1 MTDISKLCMVCLG
14 EKDENGIC
22 PDCRKDTD
30 VIQVSPL
37 LQIKTLLTERYV
49 IAKFRKRNSEG
60 ITYSAYD
67 IKLNKPVSVR
77 EFFPEQ
83 LASRDADEI
92 TVIPKNGN
100 ETVYTQYLNSFISL
114 WTKIMRLK
122 GLTALVSVSDVFQA
136 NGTAYAVYDESERI
150 TLRDYLLD
158 TAEGHIPWEKARII
172 FMPVLSTLGTLH
184 TSGIFHRGIN
194 PSSFIFSKEG
204 KLKLTDFCIEPARTA
219 AGALEP
225 EFFDGFAPL
234 EQYSA
239 NEKTGAY
246 SDIYAFCSVLYRAL
260 IGTNPIDAKTRALND
275 QMMIPAKFA
284 EQLPPYVINALING
298 MAISRKD
305 RTDNVEQLRS
315 ELSASQ
321 RAIGASATVYPP
333 KVNTPAP
340 PKVPSYTE
348 KIEVNPSPAKPVNV
362 TSGKEKAAAKKYIE
376 EEKRNKK
383 KNSLI
388 VVLCILLVMLLG
400 GIGFLIS
407 LLMGSSSTGNQE
419 TTTIGSSIVAVPNFV
434 GGYISDIITNEQYTA
449 YFRFQTVEE
458 FNSSAMAGTVI
469 SQNIPENAQA
479 TIGETITLTVSKGP
493 KSFALTDVTGWTYEQ
508 AEQEFNKLGLIP
520 VKSAMHNDGTHT
532 GGTIAETIPAANEI
546 VKEGDRITIL
556 VYTYLDEETSS
567 PEISNNGNSGD
578 GNSVEQFLE
587 NFITAAPDQSITP
600 IQ

>member
-22 PDCRKDTD
+22 PNCRKDTD
-30 VIQVSPL
+30 VVQVSPL
-37 LQIKTLLTERYV
+37 LQIKSLLTDRYV
-49 IAKFRKRNSEG
+49 IAKFQKRNSEG

-67 IKLNKPVSVR
+67 IKLNKPVSIR

-100 ETVYTQYLNSFISL
+100 ETVYSQYLNSFMSL

-122 GLTALVSVSDVFQA
+122 GLTALISVSDVFQT

-158 TAEGHIPWEKARII
+158 TAEGYIPWDKARII

-204 KLKLTDFCIEPARTA
+204 KLKLTDFCIEPTRTVT
-219 AGALEP
+219 GAIESEL
-225 EFFDGFAPL
+225 FDGFAPF

-239 NEKTGAY
+239 NEKTGAW

-260 IGTNPIDAKTRALND
+260 IGANPIDAKTRSLND

-298 MAISRKD
+298 MAISPKD
-305 RTDNVEQLRS
+305 RTDNIEQLRS
-315 ELSASQ
+315 ELSASP
-321 RAIGASATVYPP
+321 RAIGASATLYPP
-333 KVNTPAP
+333 TVNTPPAP
-340 PKVPSYTE
+340 PSPVSTE
-348 KIEVNPSPAKPVNV
+348 KTEKKPAPVRPAPVSPN
-362 TSGKEKAAAKKYIE
+362 KEKEAARKYIE
-376 EEKRNKK
+376 EEKKNKK
-383 KNSLI
+383 KNALI
-388 VVLCILLVMLLG
+388 AVLCILLVALLA
-400 GIGFLIS
+400 GIGFLTS
-407 LLMGSSSTGNQE
+407 QLMGSSSPTQQE
-419 TTTIGSSIVAVPNFV
+419 TTTVTSNIVAVPNFI
-434 GGYISDIITNEQYTA
+434 GGYISDIITNEQYTQ
-449 YFRFQTVEE
+449 YFRFQTQEE
-458 FNSSAMAGTVI
+458 FSSTVMAGVVI

-479 TIGETITLTVSKGP
+479 TTGETIILTVSKGP
-493 KSFALTDVTGWTYEQ
+493 KTFALTDVTGWTYEQ
-508 AEQEFNKLGLIP
+508 AEQEFIKLELIP
-520 VKSAMHNDGTHT
+520 VKSAMHNDGSHT
-532 GGTIAETIPAANEI
+532 GGTIAETIPAANSV

-556 VYTYLDEETSS
+556 VYTYLDEETSAEDT
-567 PEISNNGNSGD
+567 PGG

-587 NFITAAPDQSITP
+587 NFNTTVPDISNTP

>member
-1 MTDISKLCMVCLG
+1 MTDISKLCMACLG
-14 EKDENGIC
+14 QKDENGIC
-22 PDCRKDTD
+22 PNCRKDTD
-30 VIQVSPL
+30 FVQASPL

-49 IAKFRKRNSEG
+49 IAKFRKRNNEG

-67 IKLNKPVSVR
+67 IILNKPVSVR

-100 ETVYTQYLNSFISL
+100 ETVYSQYLDSFVSL

-122 GLTALVSVSDVFQA
+122 GLTALVSVSDVFQS

-158 TAEGHIPWEKARII
+158 TTEGYIPWEKARIM

-194 PSSFIFSKEG
+194 PASFVFSKEG
-204 KLKLTDFCIEPARTA
+204 KLKLTDFCIEPTRTVT
-219 AGALEP
+219 GAIEP
-225 EFFDGFAPL
+225 EIFDGFAPI

-239 NEKTGAY
+239 NERTGAW
-246 SDIYAFCSVLYRAL
+246 SDIYSFCSVLYRAL

-298 MAISRKD
+298 MAISYKD
-305 RTDNVEQLRS
+305 RTDNIEQLRS
-315 ELSASQ
+315 ELSASP
-321 RAIGASATVYPP
+321 RAIGASATIYPP
-333 KVNTPAP
+333 KVNTPPVP
-340 PKVPSYTE
+340 PTTPPTE
-348 KIEVNPSPAKPVNV
+348 KTDKKPAPVRPV
-362 TSGKEKAAAKKYIE
+362 PVEKEREAAKKYIE

-383 KNSLI
+383 KNALI
-388 VVLCILLVMLLG
+388 ATLCILLVALIA
-400 GIGFLIS
+400 GIGFLLSI
-407 LLMGSSSTGNQE
+407 LFDTSSQSQQE
-419 TTTIGSSIVAVPNFV
+419 TTTSAASSIISVPSFV

-449 YFRFQTVEE
+449 YFRFQTQEE
-458 FNSSAMAGTVI
+458 YNATVMAGVVI
-469 SQNIPENAQA
+469 SQNIPATAQA
-479 TIGETITLTVSKGP
+479 TVGETIILTVSKGP
-493 KSFALTDVTGWTYEQ
+493 KSFALPDVTGKTFEQ
-508 AEQEFNKLGLIP
+508 AEQEFTSLGLVS

-532 GGTIAETIPAANEI
+532 GGTIAETIPAANEV

-556 VYTYLDEETSS
+556 VYTYLDEETSAT
-567 PEISNNGNSGD
+567 ETADTNNSGN

-587 NFITAAPDQSITP
+587 NFNTTVPDQTNNP